1 QEYDVVVKGT
11 KFNVSAYPDDSYIT
25 TTLQEGVVELNYKEE
40 QIRMSPGESISL
52 DLQTGQLKGKK
63 VNAWQAMAWAEDRI
77 EYDDITLGE
86 MVKKLSRQYDVRIQL
101 GSEKLGDM
109 KFRVSLRNK
118 ETIVD
123 VMDALKE
130 IIPIKV
136 EYKEK
141 DIYIR

>member
-1 QEYDVVVKGT
+1 MHG
-11 KFNVSAYPDDSYIT
+11 
-25 TTLQEGVVELNYKEE
+25 
-40 QIRMSPGESISL
+40 RR
-52 DLQTGQLKGKK
+52 
-63 VNAWQAMAWAEDRI
+63 WAWAEDRI

-123 VMDALKE
+123 VMDAA
-130 IIPIKV
+130 
-136 EYKEK
+136 
-141 DIYIR
+141 

>member
-1 QEYDVVVKGT
+1 
-11 KFNVSAYPDDSYIT
+11 
-25 TTLQEGVVELNYKEE
+25 LNYKEE

>member
-1 QEYDVVVKGT
+1 
-11 KFNVSAYPDDSYIT
+11 
-25 TTLQEGVVELNYKEE
+25 
-40 QIRMSPGESISL
+40 MH
-52 DLQTGQLKGKK
+52 
-63 VNAWQAMAWAEDRI
+63 
-77 EYDDITLGE
+77 
-86 MVKKLSRQYDVRIQL
+86 IQL
-101 GSEKLGDM
+101 ESEKLGDM